1 MHNIFKYS
9 NDFIII
15 WWPLF
20 SNSDIHWVDKEIF
33 SFQLVACLC
42 FYIGQTIDGPILRY
56 YIIITL
62 LQEKESTYLSKPATK
77 PKNFR
82 WSSPAAANLAFKSIT
97 RSEVAP
103 PPPKEGPCLIRA
115 STTLQTLVCILP
127 KEVMTSGLSPS
138 FMMEIKAGHSS
149 WKRIYRTDVGLSSWY
164 ISNRSTAEYKL
175 TKSPGKRRFT
185 LGTF

>member
-1 MHNIFKYS
+1 MQIRKMEMHIFKYS

-15 WWPLF
+15 SWPKTASLALK
-20 SNSDIHWVDKEIF
+20 SLSDRDKEKYF
-33 SFQLVACLC
+33 FRLVACLC
-42 FYIGQTIDGPILRY
+42 FYICQTIDGLNN
-56 YIIITL
+56 IIMI
-62 LQEKESTYLSKPATK
+62 ESTTHLSKPATK

-82 WSSPAAANLAFKSIT
+82 WSSPTAGNFAFKSIT

-103 PPPKEGPCLIRA
+103 PPPKEGPCLIKA

-138 FMMEIKAGHSS
+138 FMMAIKAGHSS

-164 ISNRSTAEYKL
+164 INNRSTAEYKL
-175 TKSPGKRRFT
+175 TKSPVN
-185 LGTF
+185 